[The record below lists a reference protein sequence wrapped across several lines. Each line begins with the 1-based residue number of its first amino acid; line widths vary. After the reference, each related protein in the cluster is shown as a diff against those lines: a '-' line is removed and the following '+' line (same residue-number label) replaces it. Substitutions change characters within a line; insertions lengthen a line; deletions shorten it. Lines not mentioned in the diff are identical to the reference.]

1 MVVLDLILIGLAV
14 TLEPIPITAFILI
27 LSAERGIIKGLVFVL
42 TWLGSLVLIVTAVE
56 LATGGNPPR
65 SNSDPSTAGLALKLA
80 VGVALIL
87 VGVRQ
92 HRRMGR
98 PRKPPT
104 WMKKLDHLSLW
115 TVAGLSFFVQPWP
128 LVAAGA
134 ATSGHGWT
142 KKDSPATVHS
152 DRWSSFFIQVG
163 GFLGRPIRRCWRTP
177 TRISATPTAS
187 LRARPAVEGSEFDR
201 GGLPP
206 VASST
211 AVTISTSDP
220 SHVSTKTRPL
230 MMPRSADRIRMNAV
244 IGIGSRVTA
253 RPISMRS
260 RTTIYAPPAPSAS
273 GSRGSRGIGGHPGT
287 VQAAALL
294 SGGVVAET
302 IGAA

>member
-87 VGVRQ
+87 VGIRQ

-134 ATSGHGWT
+134 ATVVAAHLS
-142 KKDSPATVHS
+142 TVW
-152 DRWSSFFIQVG
+152 DYLTLVLFCLLSS
-163 GFLGRPIRRCWRTP
+163 
-177 TRISATPTAS
+177 AS
-187 LRARPAVEGSEFDR
+187 LLTMELYATLAPDAAQRRFDAVRTWIDTPRDQVIVVLSLLI
-201 GGLPP
+201 GLWLMGK
-206 VASST
+206 SLYQL
-211 AVTISTSDP
+211 
-220 SHVSTKTRPL
+220 VS
-230 MMPRSADRIRMNAV
+230 
-244 IGIGSRVTA
+244 
-253 RPISMRS
+253 
-260 RTTIYAPPAPSAS
+260 
-273 GSRGSRGIGGHPGT
+273 
-287 VQAAALL
+287 
-294 SGGVVAET
+294 
-302 IGAA
+302 